1 MHPSYPASAALRATV
16 LSGALLAG
24 LLLSPGASRF
34 AGGTRVV
41 ATAAAAA
48 HQAGACARDAACA
61 KLADEA
67 RTLSKQGLLDAAL
80 ISYQRAYALCSD
92 PILLFNL
99 ARVYHRLGR
108 REPAVASYKQY
119 LLEAPDDD
127 PAERQ
132 RAATFLSELAP
143 ADDASEAAA
152 RKAAKPTAQ
161 PGVAAEAG
169 SAGAPA
175 GEPSLVAPAG
185 AAIPTTRPR
194 PPGTPVYKKWWL
206 WTAVGLGVAAVATG
220 VALGLVAR
228 EPDFGGASQ
237 FHPFGP

>member
-1 MHPSYPASAALRATV
+1 MHPWYPASAALRTLV
-16 LSGALLAG
+16 LLGALLAG
-24 LLLSPGASRF
+24 LLLSPGVFRV
-34 AGGTRVV
+34 AGDTSML
-41 ATAAAAA
+41 ATAAAA
-48 HQAGACARDAACA
+48 HAGACARDAACA

-108 REPAVASYKQY
+108 REPAVANYKQY

-127 PAERQ
+127 PAERK

-143 ADDASEAAA
+143 DEGNRAATANPEGKSTAGPEASLEV
-152 RKAAKPTAQ
+152 KAAGPP
-161 PGVAAEAG
+161 PGEPGLVAPVPAV
-169 SAGAPA
+169 SAGARRREA
-175 GEPSLVAPAG
+175 
-185 AAIPTTRPR
+185 
-194 PPGTPVYKKWWL
+194 GTPVYKKWWL

-220 VALGLVAR
+220 VALGLAAR
-228 EPDFGGASQ
+228 EPDFGSASQ
-237 FHPFGP
+237 FHPFNP